1 MTHSRSSSMET
12 AVFLGLLGLGYA
24 ASKSLSN
31 TKEGF
36 QSVEGSPDL
45 RIGPK
50 TSYSPGKHDGG
61 RSPSTYAATRAQV
74 YTPAN
79 ARTVPGKPRQPNT
92 LGAGTYDEQFN
103 IPTGGSLPAEPN
115 PSQLQAIPNGYFPVP
130 PMSLPTQ
137 DDPTVADAL
146 QIRPDGWED
155 ATLRKGFV
163 SALSGVEFAPGE
175 FKHQNMVPFFRGQVK
190 QNMIDTANNQIL
202 DSYSGSGKTL
212 FAKREQAPFFEPST
226 EPIGNPYGFE
236 STTDF
241 MESRIV
247 EPKNRGGERPVEPI
261 RVGPGLNQGFTELP
275 SGGYQQQAGEEFI
288 IERMP
293 RTNDLRVTTNPK
305 LTYATPIVPG
315 AHFITTSGTAESIG
329 DVRKY
334 HPDKFYLN
342 EHGERNFVTAADNI
356 KETVRSTQVL
366 KHVTRPDTS
375 KEYEGTAGQVEGKA
389 TYTVASTRT
398 PLTQQMG
405 PWGFRNA
412 DLTNNF
418 DPNTDAQENDY
429 GKSGVE
435 IRPNER
441 FYTTERVH
449 GLNIVPQE
457 TGEVQLP
464 LQDIARPTR
473 QEETEDFNYLGAAGP
488 ADAQPRLTV
497 YDPNDIARTTIK
509 ETTEDNDYLGIMG
522 RADVPQKLTIY
533 DPDDI
538 ARVTG
543 RNTLDMQ
550 DLYRNFATAGIPD
563 KAESRLQDTVRN
575 TQKAALSADSSWNGP
590 AIAAVATAETNRTD
604 AQNMRQYAQK
614 ENVARGRR
622 PQGSSVKLFNGE
634 DNIHLQYRKLNAD
647 SVNDRE
653 PGVDRVDNVPTS
665 KEVIGLQ
672 RPRTVLKLDI
682 SAIRNEPI
690 TVAALERNP
699 YVIPLHRA
707 AMVGGRDAI

>member
-1 MTHSRSSSMET
+1 MET
-12 AVFLGLLGLGYA
+12 ALFLGLLGLGYV
-24 ASKSLSN
+24 ASK
-31 TKEGF
+31 TVAKTEEGF
-36 QSVEGSPDL
+36 DPSVEGTPQL
-45 RIGPK
+45 RIDK
-50 TSYSPGKHDGG
+50 NTSYSPGKNDGG
-61 RSPSTYAATRAQV
+61 RSPSTYAATRAEV

-79 ARTVPGKPRQPNT
+79 QRTVPGLARQPNT
-92 LGAGTYDEQFN
+92 LGAGEYDEQFML
-103 IPTGGSLPAEPN
+103 PAGGSLPAEPN

-130 PMSLPTQ
+130 PMTLPTQ

-155 ATLRKGFV
+155 ATPRKGFV

-190 QNMIDTANNQIL
+190 QSVVDNANSQIL
-202 DSYSGSGKTL
+202 DNYSGSGKTL
-212 FAKREQAPFFEPST
+212 FAKREQAPFFEPTT
-226 EPIGNPYGFE
+226 EPIGNPFGFE

-261 RVGPGLNQGFTELP
+261 RVGPGLNQGYTNLP
-275 SGGYQQQAGEEFI
+275 SGGYQQQEGEEFI

-293 RTNDLRVTTNPK
+293 RTNDLRVVTNPK
-305 LTYATPIVPG
+305 LTYATPVVPG

-334 HPDKFYLN
+334 HPDRFYLN
-342 EHGERNFVTAADNI
+342 EHGERNFVTASDNI
-356 KETVRSTQVL
+356 KETIRSTQVL

-375 KEYEGTAGQVEGKA
+375 KEYEGAAGQVEGKA

-398 PLTQQMG
+398 PLAKQMG
-405 PWGFRNA
+405 PFGWRNA
-412 DLTNNF
+412 DLTANF
-418 DPNTDAQENDY
+418 DANTDAQENDY

-441 FYTTERVH
+441 FYTVERVH
-449 GLNIVPQE
+449 GLNIVPQD
-457 TGEVQLP
+457 TGEVTLP
-464 LQDIARPTR
+464 LQDVARPTR
-473 QEETEDFNYLGAAGP
+473 QEETEDFNYLGGAGP
-488 ADAQPRLTV
+488 VEAQPRLTV

-509 ETTEDNDYLGIMG
+509 ETTEDNDYIGIMSPTG
-522 RADVPQKLTIY
+522 VAQKLTIY

-543 RNTLDMQ
+543 RNTLDIQ
-550 DLYRNFATAGIPD
+550 DLFRNFSRTDI
-563 KAESRLQDTVRN
+563 AEVETVRLQDTVRN
-575 TQKAALSADSSWNGP
+575 TQKAALSAGSAWSGP
-590 AIAAVATAETNRTD
+590 AMAAVAPAETNRTD
-604 AQNMRQYAQK
+604 AYNMRQYAQK

-653 PGVDRVDNVPTS
+653 PIVDRVDNIPTS

-682 SAIRNEPI
+682 SAIRNEPV

-707 AMVGGRDAI
+707 ALVGGRDAI

>member
-1 MTHSRSSSMET
+1 M
-12 AVFLGLLGLGYA
+12 
-24 ASKSLSN
+24 
-31 TKEGF
+31 
-36 QSVEGSPDL
+36 
-45 RIGPK
+45 
-50 TSYSPGKHDGG
+50 
-61 RSPSTYAATRAQV
+61 
-74 YTPAN
+74 
-79 ARTVPGKPRQPNT
+79 
-92 LGAGTYDEQFN
+92 
-103 IPTGGSLPAEPN
+103 
-115 PSQLQAIPNGYFPVP
+115 
-130 PMSLPTQ
+130 
-137 DDPTVADAL
+137 
-146 QIRPDGWED
+146 
-155 ATLRKGFV
+155 
-163 SALSGVEFAPGE
+163 
-175 FKHQNMVPFFRGQVK
+175 
-190 QNMIDTANNQIL
+190 
-202 DSYSGSGKTL
+202 
-212 FAKREQAPFFEPST
+212 
-226 EPIGNPYGFE
+226 
-236 STTDF
+236 
-241 MESRIV
+241 
-247 EPKNRGGERPVEPI
+247 
-261 RVGPGLNQGFTELP
+261 
-275 SGGYQQQAGEEFI
+275 
-288 IERMP
+288 
-293 RTNDLRVTTNPK
+293 
-305 LTYATPIVPG
+305 
-315 AHFITTSGTAESIG
+315 
-329 DVRKY
+329 
-334 HPDKFYLN
+334 
-342 EHGERNFVTAADNI
+342 
-356 KETVRSTQVL
+356 
-366 KHVTRPDTS
+366 
-375 KEYEGTAGQVEGKA
+375 EGKA

-435 IRPNER
+435 ILPNER
-441 FYTTERVH
+441 YYTTERVH

-457 TGEVQLP
+457 TGEVTLP
-464 LQDIARPTR
+464 YQDVARPTR

-509 ETTEDNDYLGIMG
+509 ETTEDNDYLGIMA

-550 DLYRNFATAGIPD
+550 DLYRNFSTAGIPD

-575 TQKAALSADSSWNGP
+575 TQKAALSADSHWNGP

-604 AQNMRQYAQK
+604 AQNMRQYPQK

-682 SAIRNEPI
+682 SAVRNEPI

-707 AMVGGRDAI
+707 AMVGGRDTI